1 VIYHLQMITTLKQVP
16 TVLLKMH
23 EVCY

>member
-1 VIYHLQMITTLKQVP
+1 MITTLKQVP